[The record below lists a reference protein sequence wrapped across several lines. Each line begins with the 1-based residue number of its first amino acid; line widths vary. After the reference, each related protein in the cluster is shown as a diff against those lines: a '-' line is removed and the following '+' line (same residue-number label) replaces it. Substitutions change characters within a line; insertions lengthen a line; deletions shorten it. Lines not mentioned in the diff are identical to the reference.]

1 MTQATNIKQG
11 DTFAPV
17 CHYFADDGVT
27 AASLVGVTIKSQM
40 RDAQGKLIKT
50 FTPTITNAAAGEFS
64 LDAWDNSTN
73 LLGSYYLDLAYT
85 AGGNITHT
93 ETVAFNLVKTITQTP

>member
-17 CHYFADDGVT
+17 CQYFADDGVT

-40 RDAQGKLIKT
+40 RDANGKLIKD

-64 LDAWDNSTN
+64 LGSWDNSTSM
-73 LLGSYYLDLAYT
+73 LGSYYLDIAYT
-85 AGGNITHT
+85 IGGNIAHT
-93 ETVAFNLVKTITQTP
+93 ETVEFNLVKTITQTP